1 MYVHVHIPELPAHRD
16 NGFHGETEPLISSLQ
31 ETLAESMNELT
42 FLGSLLGMPSIF
54 DPMFPTMYCSFFGSY
69 PSWMQ
74 EGMDKESGET
84 GDSTAPA
91 SPVLSNVSISDI
103 HVGNGITLYTYAQKL
118 FNSS

>member
-1 MYVHVHIPELPAHRD
+1 MCGYVGPNVMSSRHVHVHIPEFPTHRD
-16 NGFHGETEPLISSLQ
+16 NGETEPFICSPQ
-31 ETLAESMNELT
+31 ETLAESMSELT

-91 SPVLSNVSISDI
+91 SPVLSNVSICDV
-103 HVGNGITLYTYAQKL
+103 HVGCGIAL
-118 FNSS
+118 